1 MEQTAIERFLIY
13 IKQER
18 LRQIGV
24 DAVVTLERRGAG
36 NERSCSCA
44 RGHRGRNADK
54 LVIQGRGHCGGPEM
68 NYHEAISRAIDIQ
81 AHIRALQ
88 ADFSELISIEPNN
101 IQIGW
106 EAFSVL
112 FPNDAYLEAHFIHDG
127 YEHKRGWY
135 NGAHIVTCREVKPDE
150 A

>member
-1 MEQTAIERFLIY
+1 MM
-13 IKQER
+13 
-18 LRQIGV
+18 
-24 DAVVTLERRGAG
+24 D
-36 NERSCSCA
+36 
-44 RGHRGRNADK
+44 
-54 LVIQGRGHCGGPEM
+54 
-68 NYHEAISRAIDIQ
+68 YHEAISRAIDIQ

-112 FPNDAYLEAHFIHDG
+112 FPNDVYLESHFIQDG

-135 NGAHIVTCREVKPDE
+135 NGAYIVTCREVKPNE

>member
-1 MEQTAIERFLIY
+1 MM
-13 IKQER
+13 
-18 LRQIGV
+18 
-24 DAVVTLERRGAG
+24 D
-36 NERSCSCA
+36 
-44 RGHRGRNADK
+44 
-54 LVIQGRGHCGGPEM
+54 
-68 NYHEAISRAIDIQ
+68 YHEAISRAIDIQ

-88 ADFSELISIEPNN
+88 AGFSEFISIEPNN

-112 FPNDAYLEAHFIHDG
+112 FPNDVYLESHFIQDG

-135 NGAHIVTCREVKPDE
+135 NGVYIVTCREVRTDE

>member
-1 MEQTAIERFLIY
+1 M
-13 IKQER
+13 
-18 LRQIGV
+18 
-24 DAVVTLERRGAG
+24 D
-36 NERSCSCA
+36 
-44 RGHRGRNADK
+44 
-54 LVIQGRGHCGGPEM
+54 
-68 NYHEAISRAIDIQ
+68 YHEGMSRAIDIQ

-112 FPNDAYLEAHFIHDG
+112 FPNDVYLESHFIRDG

-135 NGAHIVTCREVKPDE
+135 NGVYIVTCREVNLDE